1 MEETH
6 WHNIT
11 DRDTDRL
18 LSAIEHQDKITQKL
32 LVFRSGL
39 IPKELR
45 WLQLSAHNFY
55 DLMSARE
62 LQVFKLR
69 IRSHTFPEIAE
80 VVGVT
85 ESSCK
90 TYWRRTIKKIHTVID
105 PPSNDG

>member
-11 DRDTDRL
+11 DEDNDRL
-18 LSAIEHQDKITQKL
+18 LNAIEHQDAVLQKL
-32 LVFRSGL
+32 IVFRSGL

-45 WLQLSAHNFY
+45 WLQLSAHKFY
-55 DLMSARE
+55 DLMSDRE
-62 LQVFKLR
+62 LQVFKMR
-69 IRSHTFPEIAE
+69 IRSHTFPEIAS

-90 TYWRRTIKKIHTVID
+90 EYWRRTLKKISNVID
-105 PPSNDG
+105 LPNSDG